1 MDNNTGE
8 NNIEEIIIDQDL
20 NDNQLD
26 IVGEAIDEFNQFYR
40 IVYFDLIQNAPTF
53 SIIFKI

>member
-26 IVGEAIDEFNQFYR
+26 IVGEAIDEFNQFY
-40 IVYFDLIQNAPTF
+40 
-53 SIIFKI
+53 

>member
-26 IVGEAIDEFNQFYR
+26 IVGEAIDELNQFYSTYNLGLNSN
-40 IVYFDLIQNAPTF
+40 INYY
-53 SIIFKI
+53 